1 MNFNVMPTYTNR
13 AVVDSETNK
22 KIKSLSRENAVVVEL
37 IEELEIKVDRLT
49 LVTQALWELLQT
61 KAGLAESDLTAL
73 IEEIDL
79 RDGVKDGKH
88 TSKPKNCVKCNRV
101 VSVRT
106 NMCLYCGY
114 KVRQ

>member
-1 MNFNVMPTYTNR
+1 M
-13 AVVDSETNK
+13 
-22 KIKSLSRENAVVVEL
+22 

-49 LVTQALWELLQT
+49 LVTQALWELLQA
-61 KAGLAESDLTAL
+61 KAGLTESDLTAL

-88 TSKPKNCVKCNRV
+88 TPTPKNCVKCNRV

-114 KVRQ
+114 KVPQG